1 MKRVE
6 FSFRGGDY
14 LVIKMEDGSI
24 EVLDKEGTLTGS
36 FLNSN
41 YFIVD
46 LFQDLDDKDMSPTQ
60 EDYKTLFNLL
70 ESL

>member
-1 MKRVE
+1 
-6 FSFRGGDY
+6 
-14 LVIKMEDGSI
+14 MEDGSI